1 MVKEKHIESAIQRIQ
16 QNKKIDKENKKA
28 ILEFYKYM
36 ELQDYSL
43 HRQIKY
49 LIKLPKLAEQLGI
62 PFAKAEKGDIE
73 HLVLWLKRRKDINDT
88 TKLDYKILLK
98 RFYKWLNDGEYPDC
112 VKFITTTQKNHKG
125 KLPKD
130 MLTEKDIRKL
140 LEANNHPRNRAFI
153 MMLWETGARIEEL
166 LTLKVGDIED
176 HEHGLKVVV
185 SGKTGERRIVLLQS
199 VPYINDWLKIHPSR
213 EKTDALWVNINAK
226 NSTEPINYRVI
237 LKMLRNTK
245 KKAGIMKPI
254 NPHHFRHSRATYMA
268 NHFTE
273 AQLCEWFGWVQGSK
287 IPATYVHLSGRDI
300 DNAYL
305 KMFGIKDKEEE
316 ELETELKT
324 IKCPR
329 CGYDNGSVVKF
340 CGKCGMA
347 LDMETAMKIED
358 KTIELGGVLE
368 SLLDDKDVKE
378 LLIQK
383 LKETTL
389 AR

>member
-1 MVKEKHIESAIQRIQ
+1 
-16 QNKKIDKENKKA
+16 
-28 ILEFYKYM
+28 
-36 ELQDYSL
+36 
-43 HRQIKY
+43 
-49 LIKLPKLAEQLGI
+49 
-62 PFAKAEKGDIE
+62 
-73 HLVLWLKRRKDINDT
+73 
-88 TKLDYKILLK
+88 
-98 RFYKWLNDGEYPDC
+98 
-112 VKFITTTQKNHKG
+112 
-125 KLPKD
+125 
-130 MLTEKDIRKL
+130 
-140 LEANNHPRNRAFI
+140 
-153 MMLWETGARIEEL
+153 
-166 LTLKVGDIED
+166 
-176 HEHGLKVVV
+176 
-185 SGKTGERRIVLLQS
+185 
-199 VPYINDWLKIHPSR
+199 
-213 EKTDALWVNINAK
+213 
-226 NSTEPINYRVI
+226 
-237 LKMLRNTK
+237 
-245 KKAGIMKPI
+245 MKPI

-368 SLLDDKDVKE
+368 SLLDDKDVKT
-378 LLIQK
+378 LLLEKMQK
-383 LKETTL
+383 MVAK
-389 AR
+389 